1 MGFQPVLPLEDS
13 AAMGTWESLRGVACH
28 VAFQV
33 GAVAKPDMATIT
45 GETAGGIERSP
56 LTTLVTDKLG
66 FCTVFPLLVLLQ
78 QLSRSEGDSTD
89 VTRHLLAVLLM
100 HMELVEPQ
108 TCLVGVTLSTSVTEV
123 VQPQL
128 RLFL

>member
-1 MGFQPVLPLEDS
+1 MPNLIMAIV
-13 AAMGTWESLRGVACH
+13 
-28 VAFQV
+28 
-33 GAVAKPDMATIT
+33 AVA
-45 GETAGGIERSP
+45 GEHSGEISP
-56 LTTLVTDKLG
+56 LTTLVTDKLWL
-66 FCTVFPLLVLLQ
+66 CTVFPLLVLLQ

-108 TCLVGVTLSTSVTEV
+108 TGLVGVTLSTSVAEV
-123 VQPQL
+123 VKPQL

>member
-1 MGFQPVLPLEDS
+1 MGFQPVLPLKD
-13 AAMGTWESLRGVACH
+13 ATAVRTWKSIRGVAGH

-78 QLSRSEGDSTD
+78 QLSRSEGDATD
-89 VTRHLLAVLLM
+89 VTRHFLAVLLM
-100 HMELVEPQ
+100 HMELVKPQ

-128 RLFL
+128 GLFL

>member
-1 MGFQPVLPLEDS
+1 MGFQSVLPLEDS
-13 AAMGTWESLRGVACH
+13 AAMGTGEPLRGVARH

-33 GAVAKPDMATIT
+33 GAVAKPGRANIA
-45 GETAGGIERSP
+45 GENAGGIERSP

-66 FCTVFPLLVLLQ
+66 LCTVFPLLVLLQ
-78 QLSRSEGDSTD
+78 QLSRSEGDATD

-100 HMELVEPQ
+100 HMQLVEPQ
-108 TCLVGVTLSTSVTEV
+108 TGLVGVTLSTSVTEV

-128 RLFL
+128 GLFL